1 MAIGEILQPNFL
13 KGEIN
18 LLDKN
23 REQEIYLELSE
34 AINNCYKNNSIQN
47 AEKVRQLINKSSI
60 LGDYDNK
67 DIKCI
72 KFVFNPNVYKPF
84 F

>member
-1 MAIGEILQPNFL
+1 M
-13 KGEIN
+13 
-18 LLDKN
+18 LDKN

-60 LGDYDNK
+60 LGDYDNQVYQ
-67 DIKCI
+67 ICI
-72 KFVFNPNVYKPF
+72 
-84 F
+84 